1 VLTGDGIEP
10 HVRRV
15 VARRLGVPTSSLGPT
30 VSLRGDLATDDAA
43 MLDLLLAVESRL
55 GVRMPEQ
62 MLDEI
67 RTYGELV
74 TATVAAIRDRRT
86 RLSRTGEDVATG
98 RVRVTGP
105 KGLVLERSGALT
117 PYLLESIMDDARRS
131 GRGTTIAISVTGP
144 ITDER
149 LTDLGARLAP
159 LERRG
164 VTVRLARR
172 SEANGLLRTSS

>member
-1 VLTGDGIEP
+1 M
-10 HVRRV
+10 RRV
-15 VARRLGVPTSSLGPT
+15 VARRLGVPTSLLGPK
-30 VSLRGDLATDDAA
+30 VALRGDLATDDAA
-43 MLDLLLAVESRL
+43 MLDLVLAVESRL

-74 TATVAAIRDRRT
+74 TAMVAAIRDRRA

-105 KGLVLERSGALT
+105 KGLVVERSGALT
-117 PYLLESIMDDARRS
+117 PYVLESIMDDARRS
-131 GRGTTIAISVTGP
+131 GAGTTVAITMTGP

-149 LTDLGARLAP
+149 LADLGTQLAL

-164 VTVRLARR
+164 VTVHLARG
-172 SEANGLLRTSS
+172 SEGNGLLRTSS